1 MTIARSDVKLMSSE
15 RLTDNEDGGG
25 RMTSAEVQDGVANNL
40 FPDISRLDRVYGRVS
55 MRKAFLSVN
64 TANRDTYY
72 GAHAIVSNP
81 PADDSVHTLLFTTKS
96 PSDERADAQGKVENY
111 LAKSYKTSL
120 HLLGDHLSGQLSLTC
135 FQDLKAELPSIGD
148 VLVLVGADIEQYV
161 RIVDMKVKEVVF
173 PYDTGNGVGNFNA
186 AKITLDINQPLTYD
200 FTGNEPHPTASPIT
214 SLYTCRI
221 ANASKYYGVDVLEEA
236 AHVGQKVV
244 KCTGIFKPIVP
255 ATNKENVILD
265 SYPFIDDENMMA
277 IGEANSFTKSLG
289 ASVNSGKTFYIGMGV
304 LPGTLKIL
312 YGSTYYKD
320 RGGAIVPSNPVND
333 IGVTGSISYSTGVV
347 FLQGGG
353 SGLNVSVVC
362 TPAANISGEKITDF
376 KEITSANI
384 AFNHVFDI
392 VSSTGQLPAK
402 GTVVADYLSFGKW
415 YRLYDNGNGGLEGK
429 VSGVGAG
436 TVDYTTGSVSV
447 TCAALPDIGS
457 YIIISFAPSGGACQL
472 SVPGYT
478 FKGQPIAIP
487 ELLAQPG
494 TVQLSWKTKAGATVT
509 VTDNGQGA
517 FSNAN
522 ATGTMCYSR
531 LKYNSQ
537 GQDEIIG
544 HNGLITP
551 TVPPD
556 TTVPITVTYN
566 EGLALNFS
574 SGNVSEPDKTGLN
587 QSIAFNLGKTGI
599 IPGTVYLAVK
609 IRRPLNEAYGWESN
623 NFYETWGTVR
633 DDGSGNLSLYGTYW
647 WFGSFYHAYSAPR
660 AITGQVNYATG
671 DITFN
676 LYSASIPLYRYAQAG
691 QTWGRETS
699 FGVES
704 FGGELFYHCAVIGS
718 AGAAH
723 TITVP
728 WDAPKFIF
736 SQAARD
742 LIPTSL
748 RFRVN
753 ITDIQDVIGGKLVT
767 GINTS
772 TGVGTQV
779 GTVDY
784 DSGEVTLNDFS
795 LFANTGAIALTGTSI
810 LTKDDL
816 HYPVKQAIFR
826 TAGSP
831 LVPGSVTLRGYNF
844 NTAASLN
851 LEIDNEGNITSPVDA
866 TLTGKISFDTGVVE
880 ILCGASSLFGPQLS
894 YNAVYLQ
901 NVPLDS
907 QLLGLDPTKLPL
919 DGRVPI
925 FRKADVIVVHHTGTY
940 QCAEPAASNTF
951 AVGRTRLALV
961 EVFDANDLRLPDAKY
976 SYDLDLGTVT
986 FVADLTGFTEPLRI
1000 LHRIEDMLLATEVY
1014 INGKIET
1021 AGALSHEFPLGTTQ
1035 VSSALLF
1042 GDLASRIYDLF
1053 SQAVWTAVWSDA
1065 RIGSNTTGQFNDL
1078 QYPVTVT
1085 NEEAIEER
1093 WAIIFTSANN
1103 FTVNGETLGQ
1113 IGTGN
1118 TGANCAPLNG
1128 LTGKPYF
1135 TIDYRGWGTG
1145 WATGNVL
1152 RFNTKAASAPMWI
1165 IRTTVAGPVE
1175 EPVDKFI
1182 LQLRGDAN

>member
-1 MTIARSDVKLMSSE
+1 MTIARTDVKLMSSE

-72 GAHAIVSNP
+72 GAHAIISNP

-96 PSDERADAQGKVENY
+96 PSDERVDAQGKVENY

-148 VLVLVGADIEQYV
+148 VLVLVGDDIEQYV

-214 SLYTCRI
+214 ALYTCRI

-236 AHVGQKVV
+236 GHVGQKVV

-277 IGEANSFTKSLG
+277 IGETNSFTKALG

-333 IGVTGSISYSTGVV
+333 IGVTGSVSYSTGVV

-362 TPAANISGEKITDF
+362 TPAANISGEKITDY

-392 VSSTGQLPAK
+392 LSSTGQLPAK
-402 GTVVADYLSFGKW
+402 GTMTADYLSFGKW

-436 TVDYTTGSVSV
+436 TVDYATGSVSV

-457 YIIISFAPSGGACQL
+457 YIIISFAPAGGASQL
-472 SVPGYT
+472 SVPAHTY
-478 FKGQPIAIP
+478 KGQAIAIP

-494 TVQLSWKTKAGATVT
+494 TVTLAWKTKAGANVS
-509 VTDNGQGA
+509 VTDNGNGA
-517 FSNAN
+517 FSNAH
-522 ATGTMCYSR
+522 ATGSMAYSR
-531 LKYNSQ
+531 LKFNAQ
-537 GQDEIIG
+537 GQDEVIP
-544 HNGLITP
+544 HNALLHP
-551 TVPPD
+551 AVAPD
-556 TTVPITVTYN
+556 MSVPITVTYN
-566 EGLALNFS
+566 EGVAGAYS
-574 SGNVSEPDKTGLN
+574 TGHESQPDKTGLN
-587 QSIAFNLGKTGI
+587 QSVSFNLGKTAV
-599 IPGTVYLAVK
+599 IPGTVYLSVK
-609 IRRPLNEAYGWESN
+609 IRRPYNGFYGWENSP
-623 NFYETWGTVR
+623 YYTVWATVR
-633 DDGSGNLSLYGTYW
+633 DDGNGGLLLFPNYW
-647 WFGSFYHAYSAPR
+647 WYGNFYYMYSEPR
-660 AITGQVNYATG
+660 AITGSVNYATG
-671 DITFN
+671 DVTFN
-676 LYSASIPLYRYAQAG
+676 LYTATFPITKYALTNNRYARAAATG
-691 QTWGRETS
+691 I
-699 FGVES
+699 ES
-704 FGGELFYHCAVIGS
+704 FGGELYYHCVA
-718 AGAAH
+718 AGAAGPAH

-728 WDAPKFIF
+728 WSAPQFIF
-736 SQAARD
+736 NQAMRD
-742 LIPTSL
+742 VVPTSL

-753 ITDIQDVIGGKLVT
+753 VTDIQDVVGGKLVT
-767 GINTS
+767 NINTS

-784 DSGEVTLNDFS
+784 NSGEITLTDFS

-826 TAGSP
+826 TAGNP

-844 NTAASLN
+844 NTAVSLN
-851 LEIDNEGNITSPVDA
+851 LAIDNEGNITSAADA
-866 TLTGKISFDTGVVE
+866 TLTGKVSFDTGVVE
-880 ILCGASSLFGPQLS
+880 IKCGTSSLFGPQLS

-1021 AGALSHEFPLGTTQ
+1021 AGALSHEFPLGETQ

-1042 GDLASRIYDLF
+1042 GDLASRVYDLF

-1093 WAIIFTSANN
+1093 WAIIFTSSTN